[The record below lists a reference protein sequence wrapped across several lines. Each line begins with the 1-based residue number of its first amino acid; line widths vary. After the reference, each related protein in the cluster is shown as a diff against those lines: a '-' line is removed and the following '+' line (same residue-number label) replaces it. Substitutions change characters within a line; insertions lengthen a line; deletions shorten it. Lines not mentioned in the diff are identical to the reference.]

1 MSFKVL
7 IIILLT
13 LLVAIVSIQNAAI
26 VDLKFFTWTLSI
38 SRILL
43 ILISFVLGLLVG
55 LLLGVSRRK
64 TSSTLSSSDQGDDFS
79 R

>member
-13 LLVAIVSIQNAAI
+13 LLVAIVSIQNTAI
-26 VDLKFFTWTLSI
+26 VDLKFFIWTLSI

-55 LLLGVSRRK
+55 LLLGVSRK
-64 TSSTLSSSDQGDDFS
+64 NTSSTLSSSDQRDGFAK
-79 R
+79 